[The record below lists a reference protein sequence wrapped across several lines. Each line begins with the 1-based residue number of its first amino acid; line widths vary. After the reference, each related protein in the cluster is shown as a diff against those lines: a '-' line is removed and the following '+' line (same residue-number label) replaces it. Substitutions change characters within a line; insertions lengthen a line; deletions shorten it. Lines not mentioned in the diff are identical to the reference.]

1 MNRIATFSMIASL
14 SALSFAGIANGQG
27 AEMNWPKEIEQTVR
41 SYSGDKINVVDVSTL
56 SEQDQTRMW
65 VDKATPEQ
73 RAALHEA
80 VEANKSL
87 AEKLKAQNVEM
98 NNIGGAEQAA
108 DGGLTIYVR

>member
-1 MNRIATFSMIASL
+1 
-14 SALSFAGIANGQG
+14 
-27 AEMNWPKEIEQTVR
+27 
-41 SYSGDKINVVDVSTL
+41 
-56 SEQDQTRMW
+56 MW
-65 VDKATPEQ
+65 VDNATPEQ

-98 NNIGGAEQAA
+98 DNIGGAEQAA